1 MLLSL
6 MSIVVVE
13 GPIGAGKTTLAR
25 LLSERLGARLLL
37 EVVEENP
44 FLAAFYREKERVA
57 FQTETFFLL
66 SRFRQHGE
74 LAQTGLFEQHTVA
87 DYLFDKSLLFAS
99 LNLAGDEFEL
109 YRTLFEQLRSKLSQ
123 PDLVVY
129 LRAEP
134 PLLLH
139 RIGMRDREFERDMP
153 ADYLARLGAA
163 YDSYFAASDLPLEV
177 VEASE
182 YDFVARPDDR
192 EALVERVC
200 RRLAAAR

>member
-6 MSIVVVE
+6 MAIVVVE

-25 LLSERLGARLLL
+25 LLAERLGARLLL

-44 FLAAFYREKERVA
+44 FLADFYRDKERVA
-57 FQTETFFLL
+57 FQTEAFFLL
-66 SRFRQHGE
+66 SRYKQHGE
-74 LAQTGLFEQHTVA
+74 LAQAGLFERHTVA

-109 YRTLFEQLRSKLSQ
+109 YRSLFEQLRSRLAR

-129 LRAEP
+129 LRADP
-134 PLLLH
+134 PLLLE
-139 RIGMRDREFERDMP
+139 RIGARGREFERGMQ
-153 ADYLARLGAA
+153 ADYLARLGEA
-163 YDSYFAASDLPLEV
+163 YDEYFAASGLRVEL

-182 YDFVARPDDR
+182 YDFTLRPHDKDALVAR
-192 EALVERVC
+192 VC
-200 RRLAAAR
+200 SRLADVR

>member
-6 MSIVVVE
+6 MAIVVVE

-44 FLAAFYREKERVA
+44 FLADFYRDKERVA
-57 FQTETFFLL
+57 FQTEAFFLL
-66 SRFRQHGE
+66 SRYKQHGE
-74 LAQTGLFEQHTVA
+74 LAQAGLFERHTVA

-109 YRTLFEQLRSKLSQ
+109 YRSLFEQLRSRLAR

-129 LRAEP
+129 LRADP
-134 PLLLH
+134 PLLLE
-139 RIGMRDREFERDMP
+139 RIGARGREFERGMQS
-153 ADYLARLGAA
+153 DYLARLGEA
-163 YDSYFAASDLPLEV
+163 YDEYFATSGLPVEL

-182 YDFVARPDDR
+182 YDFTLRPHDKVALVAR
-192 EALVERVC
+192 VC
-200 RRLAAAR
+200 SRLADVR

>member
-6 MSIVVVE
+6 MAIVVVE

-44 FLAAFYREKERVA
+44 FLADFYRDKERVA
-57 FQTETFFLL
+57 FQTEAFFLL
-66 SRFRQHGE
+66 SRYKQHGE
-74 LAQTGLFEQHTVA
+74 LAQAGLFERHTVA

-109 YRTLFEQLRSKLSQ
+109 YRSLFEQLRSRLAR

-129 LRAEP
+129 LRADP
-134 PLLLH
+134 PLLLE
-139 RIGMRDREFERDMP
+139 RIGARGREFERGMQS
-153 ADYLARLGAA
+153 DYLARLGEA
-163 YDSYFAASDLPLEV
+163 YDEYFATSGLPVEL

-182 YDFVARPDDR
+182 YDFTLRPHDKDALVAR
-192 EALVERVC
+192 VC
-200 RRLAAAR
+200 SRLADVR